1 LGDARRGTFFTLELR
16 EGKLAG
22 NPCLLDHLEF
32 RQRVDAAR
40 ESGWTLLSLEDP
52 ARLEL
57 PGHDVRLGV
66 PSAELLLQV
75 WRMRS
80 EEERRELLEI
90 PPEPFYLRPPHITRP
105 K

>member
-1 LGDARRGTFFTLELR
+1 L
-16 EGKLAG
+16 
-22 NPCLLDHLEF
+22 
-32 RQRVDAAR
+32 
-40 ESGWTLLSLEDP
+40 
-52 ARLEL
+52 
-57 PGHDVRLGV
+57 
-66 PSAELLLQV
+66 AELLLQV